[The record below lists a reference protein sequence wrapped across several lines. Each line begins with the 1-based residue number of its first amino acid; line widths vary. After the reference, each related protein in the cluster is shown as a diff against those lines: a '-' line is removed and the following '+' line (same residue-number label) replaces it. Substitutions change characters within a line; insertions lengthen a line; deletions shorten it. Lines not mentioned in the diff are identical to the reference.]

1 MVCLG
6 IGPLAWV
13 LLADLALPKVL
24 HLLFDL
30 NDKKTDFYKLQT
42 LMLITNKFS
51 DILYNFCF
59 FTIFPFHLCQFFETG
74 TSDRTNIGCNQLLK
88 FLGFSYSTPF
98 SYLIGLQDRIRVSYV
113 IDYSLTRNYVQLHV
127 MIFISCNF
135 AGLRVIWRNFYNII
149 SLNFVMITCNRRN
162 YNYT

>member
-1 MVCLG
+1 
-6 IGPLAWV
+6 
-13 LLADLALPKVL
+13 
-24 HLLFDL
+24 
-30 NDKKTDFYKLQT
+30 
-42 LMLITNKFS
+42 MLITNKFS

-59 FTIFPFHLCQFFETG
+59 FTNFPFHLCQFFETG

-135 AGLRVIWRNFYNII
+135 AGLRVIEEISISRNYGLISCNFYNII
-149 SLNFVMITCNRRN
+149 LRNFIMIKRN
-162 YNYT
+162 K